1 MSQSEDNGRR
11 ASFRG
16 NIEAYVLCALMIL
29 SIIFIIL
36 VPTQIPAP
44 KISFGRALGQLE
56 PTFFPRLAAAGL
68 FATSAAALFVSI
80 RRGGGNPFAGVE
92 RKVLLQLAGIIV
104 ILWAFAFL
112 FVPLGYWASGVAVS
126 LILSLYLGNRN
137 LIALAILS
145 IGVPT
150 AIYLIFTKF
159 LLISLPEG
167 ILY

>member
-1 MSQSEDNGRR
+1 MSQSGENGRR
-11 ASFRG
+11 AAFRG

-29 SIIFIIL
+29 SVVFIIL

-80 RRGGGNPFAGVE
+80 RMGGGNPFAGIG
-92 RKVLLQLAGIIV
+92 RKILLQLGGIIV
-104 ILWAFAFL
+104 ILWLFAL
-112 FVPLGYWASGVAVS
+112 AFVPVGYLVSGIAVS
-126 LILSLYLGNRN
+126 LVLSLYLGNRN
-137 LIALAILS
+137 PITLAILC
-145 IGVPT
+145 IGVPA
-150 AIYLIFTKF
+150 AIYYIFTKF

>member
-1 MSQSEDNGRR
+1 MSQSQDNGRH
-11 ASFRG
+11 AAFRG
-16 NIEAYVLCALMIL
+16 NVEAYVLCALMIL
-29 SIIFIIL
+29 SVVFIIL
-36 VPTQIPAP
+36 VPTQIPEP
-44 KISFGRALGQLE
+44 KISFGRAIGQLS

-80 RRGGGNPFAGVE
+80 RRGGGNPFANLD
-92 RKVLLQLAGIIV
+92 RKILLQLLGIIV
-104 ILWAFAFL
+104 ILWLFAL
-112 FVPLGYWASGVAVS
+112 AFVPVGYLVSGIAVS

-137 LIALAILS
+137 PITLAILC

-150 AIYLIFTKF
+150 AIYYIFTKY